1 MISIGYHASGIVSRT
16 LDRHMVPRDRHVG
29 MMAKFL
35 RDLGH
40 LGHKGEGIDEIVE
53 HEGSTEGT
61 IGLNE
66 HKVTLVPSF
75 GVSLWI
81 RTSPLGCVTVTA
93 RVR

>member
-1 MISIGYHASGIVSRT
+1 MISVGYHASGIVSRT
-16 LDRHMVPRDRHVG
+16 LDRHLVPRDGHVG
-29 MMAKFL
+29 MMAEFL
-35 RDLGH
+35 RDMGH
-40 LGHKGEGIDEIVE
+40 LGHKGEGIDEIIKQ
-53 HEGSTEGT
+53 EGSTESI

-81 RTSPLGCVTVTA
+81 RTSGLGCVTVRS